1 MSAGTLKLTNN
12 STAVVGTST
21 VFTTDLK
28 PGDFIV
34 TTIGGVLYTLP
45 VDTVTSNTAATLV
58 SAFTGPTTTGA
69 AWSAVPRKVQNQ
81 VTAELVNQSTA
92 AIRALLAEKGNW
104 TSFYTA
110 PGDIT
115 MQFADNVAPVSGPGW
130 QKMAGMLGSSQQV
143 RGVLAAAANLNSYGP
158 TAALTGIWTQGTSNN
173 AQPENNFPEPN
184 AVGFLEVFA
193 GGQWGG
199 TQRYTVR
206 NGNVY
211 VRSLTASW
219 NGVDGPWGDWNL
231 VGVNSRPGFYTGDL
245 NLLVTPG
252 VWSVTDGTTG
262 TINGPVAPGQA
273 TVSTGICEVILRSSA
288 NSLLQ
293 RFTTIA
299 SGAGNINRTWQRTL
313 SGTTWSSWEPVGIKP
328 LNDLGIG
335 VPNSTLSGLDW
346 QTFTFVNGAAYQ
358 LNAANWLNAPA
369 PLDTYTTGT
378 FALNVTNVSGDVTA
392 STGNA
397 WMHFTATYYSA
408 GLSRRIYQGVFRGPV
423 GARVFH
429 IEEIFTDSRVI
440 PVANGGTGSTTPAGG
455 RAALELG
462 TAATRNTGLA
472 VGNVP
477 LLGDGNGFTFT
488 SFMRFASNGN
498 GVISNAGGNRPG
510 LQVSNGA
517 NNSASALMLFIRDGI
532 ASFLLGMDAQDNA
545 LAIGGGTLGNVR
557 YRIWHEGITTVDAN
571 GFIKRAS
578 PVVKVFSDG
587 SAELNAESAG
597 ATVERL
603 DTGIYRISGVLGF
616 NSDAGWGGVDG
627 GIELP
632 TDKNKLPLVWVDY
645 EVEAD
650 GSILLKTYHRTH
662 PTAPRFA
669 RNEIDGV
676 SDGDPVDIP
685 AGRCVDLR
693 VEMPVNSV
701 WNAEQARIAAEFRAE
716 YERQQREAERLE
728 GAEDSQNHSVT
739 SDKKIDS

>member
-1 MSAGTLKLTNN
+1 MSAGTIKLTNN

-45 VDTVTSNTAATLV
+45 VDTVTSTAAATLV

-69 AWSAVPRKVQNQ
+69 AWAAVPRKVQNQ

-104 TSFYTA
+104 TKFYTA

-115 MQFADNVAPVSGPGW
+115 MQFADDVAPVSGPGW

-211 VRSLTASW
+211 IRSLTASW

-313 SGTTWSSWEPVGIKP
+313 SGTTWSAWEQTGIKA

-335 VPNSTLSGLDW
+335 LTNLTALSAFDW
-346 QTFTFVNGAAYQ
+346 QQVDFATGAVYLTNTSAWVNTPTGVSYPANTQVYVQSDGITSSGTVIELTLIANQANDATWRVYKVRIANAKGSRTFSVRQ
-358 LNAANWLNAPA
+358 
-369 PLDTYTTGT
+369 
-378 FALNVTNVSGDVTA
+378 
-392 STGNA
+392 
-397 WMHFTATYYSA
+397 
-408 GLSRRIYQGVFRGPV
+408 
-423 GARVFH
+423 
-429 IEEIFTDSRVI
+429 IFTSTDVV
-440 PVANGGTGSTTPAGG
+440 PVANGGTGATTPGGARTALQLGDSATKNVGTTAGTVAAG
-455 RAALELG
+455 DDSRLVNAASTKGSSYTGVIDFLNNATSGDFGESVIVRAAHGQTFGSEFVNNVIKVFANDG
-462 TAATRNTGLA
+462 AFTRFQHRVTTYHAARIVVAPVTGGAATFEFAQTGNAVASGAWVNAGCDERIKDDIAPIESPRDILMNIRSATWRYRHKGAEGRFGIGVIANDLGKYFPEAVINTGPRELDDGTVIDDVLA
-472 VGNVP
+472 VEA
-477 LLGDGNGFTFT
+477 GDSGAMVAVHHAVLQ
-488 SFMRFASNGN
+488 SL
-498 GVISNAGGNRPG
+498 VEENRSQQLEIEALKSDMEKLKKMVEG
-510 LQVSNGA
+510 L
-517 NNSASALMLFIRDGI
+517 NN
-532 ASFLLGMDAQDNA
+532 
-545 LAIGGGTLGNVR
+545 
-557 YRIWHEGITTVDAN
+557 
-571 GFIKRAS
+571 K
-578 PVVKVFSDG
+578 
-587 SAELNAESAG
+587 
-597 ATVERL
+597 
-603 DTGIYRISGVLGF
+603 
-616 NSDAGWGGVDG
+616 
-627 GIELP
+627 
-632 TDKNKLPLVWVDY
+632 
-645 EVEAD
+645 
-650 GSILLKTYHRTH
+650 
-662 PTAPRFA
+662 
-669 RNEIDGV
+669 
-676 SDGDPVDIP
+676 
-685 AGRCVDLR
+685 
-693 VEMPVNSV
+693 
-701 WNAEQARIAAEFRAE
+701 
-716 YERQQREAERLE
+716 
-728 GAEDSQNHSVT
+728 
-739 SDKKIDS
+739 